1 MPQSID
7 DYGDFDPSAS
17 RQAKQTESEESDDD
31 PIGDLFGDILAG
43 AGSLIDELGGI
54 VGDVTNGNVSNRY
67 NTMLITAPGPNHD
80 LIILDMSVF
89 YLL

>member
-17 RQAKQTESEESDDD
+17 RQAKQAESEESDDD

-54 VGDVTNGNVSNRY
+54 VGDVTNGNVSNR
-67 NTMLITAPGPNHD
+67 
-80 LIILDMSVF
+80 
-89 YLL
+89 